1 MCKDVCIVYNE
12 PQPGIF
18 DAACEGSAVC
28 GVLDAVEA
36 VIKAVSTGECTVHV
50 EPIHSISSALSRRLQ
65 ELNPRLVFNLFEGFD
80 DDPKSEGELV
90 RMLEELGTPFTGA
103 PSRSLIGCVD
113 KAKTKQKLREL
124 GIPTADWHV
133 FPLRSP
139 VRPREFQLPFPCVVK
154 PLATDASHGIT
165 GRSLVHNVQ
174 DMQEQVERIHAVYRQ
189 AALVEEFLPGREFNV
204 LVMGPP
210 LRVFPLS
217 EIVYCM
223 AADKPRLL
231 TYGSKW
237 AKADEYYTSTMVHCP
252 ADLSETFERWI
263 QQVAIRTFAELVG
276 CGYARV
282 DLRTDRSGQVMV
294 LEVNPNPDV
303 GPESG
308 ARRQAEKA
316 GFSHQELIWEIIA
329 IAIAQPSVDPGR
341 ISPLRKTQRRLC

>member
-18 DAACEGSAVC
+18 EAACEGSAVS

-36 VIKAVSTGECTVHV
+36 VIEAVTARGDSVHV
-50 EPIHSISSALSRRLQ
+50 EPVRSISPALNHRLK
-65 ELNPRLVFNLFEGFD
+65 ELNPRLIFNLFEGFD
-80 DDPKSEGELV
+80 GEPESEGELV
-90 RMLEELGTPFTGA
+90 FMLEGQGTPFTGA
-103 PSRSLIGCVD
+103 SSRSLFGCVD
-113 KAKTKQKLREL
+113 KAITKQKLRTL

-133 FPLRSP
+133 YPPRSP
-139 VRPREFQLPFPCVVK
+139 VRTQEFQLPFPCVVK
-154 PLATDASHGIT
+154 PLATDASHGISE
-165 GRSLVHNVQ
+165 RSLVHNFQ
-174 DMQEQVERIHAVYRQ
+174 AMHEQIERIHTVYNQ

-210 LRVFPLS
+210 LRVFPVS

-237 AKADEYYTSTMVHCP
+237 TKADEYYTSTMVRCP
-252 ADLSETFERWI
+252 ADLSEAFGEWV

-276 CGYARV
+276 YGYARV

-294 LEVNPNPDV
+294 IEVNPNPDV

-308 ARRQAEKA
+308 ARKQAEA
-316 GFSHQELIWEIIA
+316 VGLSHQELIWEIIA
-329 IAIAQPSVDPGR
+329 IAVAKTSVDPSR
-341 ISPLRKTQRRLC
+341 LSPLCKT